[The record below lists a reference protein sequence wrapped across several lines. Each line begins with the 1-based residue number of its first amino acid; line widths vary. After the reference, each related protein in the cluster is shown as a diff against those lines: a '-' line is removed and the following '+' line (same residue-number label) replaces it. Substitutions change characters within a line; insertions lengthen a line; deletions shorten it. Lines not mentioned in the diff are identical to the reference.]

1 MKQINNGDFR
11 EIRNWIYRNARPLD
25 LFRWQYHFENGDR
38 NSVLSALA
46 AYQNSDGGFG
56 HALEPDTWNPNSSPT
71 TTQIAIS
78 RLKELDCFDEKDPLT
93 MGILSFLEN
102 EPSLGKKGWLFN
114 IPSNNDFPHAPWWTF
129 DNDKTSSSLDSEW
142 DYNPTAIIVGF
153 VLRLMRSK
161 NSSFYKTCLNIAF
174 LATEKLL
181 SANTMEPHELGCF
194 CVMFSDLNKSETVDC
209 FNLDAMEKKLKHLV
223 KQAIQCDIT
232 KWETYSVK
240 PSWFIDSPQSIF
252 YQENQEIM
260 DFELDHIFDNR
271 NKDGIWDITWTWN
284 GYEKEFALSE
294 NWWKAQIVLEKLIL
308 LKNFGRI
315 VQ

>member
-1 MKQINNGDFR
+1 MKQINNGDFS

-25 LFRWQYHFENGDR
+25 LFRWQYHFEEGDR

-71 TTQIAIS
+71 TTQIAIN
-78 RLKELDCFDEKDPLT
+78 RLRELDCFDEKDPFT
-93 MGILSFLEN
+93 MGIFSFLEN

-129 DNDKTSSSLDSEW
+129 DKDKTGGSDSEW

-153 VLRLMRSK
+153 VLRVMKNK
-161 NSSFYKTCLNIAF
+161 NSSFYKTCLNIAY

-181 SANTMEPHELGCF
+181 SANAMEPHELTCF
-194 CVMFSDLNKSETVDC
+194 CTMFSDLNKSEAVDC
-209 FNLDAMEKKLKHLV
+209 FNFDAMERKLKELV
-223 KQAIQCDIT
+223 KQSIEYDTT
-232 KWETYSVK
+232 KWNTYSTK
-240 PSWFIDSPQSIF
+240 PSWFIDSPKNVFFQG
-252 YQENQEIM
+252 NQEVI
-260 DFELDHIFDNR
+260 DFELDHIIDSR

-294 NWWKAQIVLEKLIL
+294 NWWKAQIIIEKLIL
-308 LKNFGRI
+308 LRNFERI
-315 VQ
+315 AQ